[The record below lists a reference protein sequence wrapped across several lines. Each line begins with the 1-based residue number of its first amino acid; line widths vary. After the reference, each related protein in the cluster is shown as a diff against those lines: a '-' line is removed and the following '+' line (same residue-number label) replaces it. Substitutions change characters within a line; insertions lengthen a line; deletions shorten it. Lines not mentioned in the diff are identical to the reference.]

1 MFPHPLIHDEL
12 ARQRSQELKAGGRN
26 RRDVHPG
33 EPDLVSHEL
42 TDLVRRA
49 RLGDQQAWEG
59 LVERLTPA
67 LRATARSYRLN
78 AADVDDAVQSAWAAA
93 VRHIDRIREPE
104 AIAGWMLVTVRR
116 EALRILRA
124 HQGEIPVAEL
134 PERMTPDEP
143 LPVNGLLESER
154 GEALRAAV
162 ESLPVRQ
169 RTLMH
174 ALIHQPEP
182 SYDELAKRLSIPVG
196 SIGPTRQRALV
207 RLRRNRQLAA
217 VAAEESGATA

>member
-12 ARQRSQELKAGGRN
+12 ARQRSQDLQTGVRN
-26 RRDVHPG
+26 RRDARPG
-33 EPDLVSHEL
+33 EADLAAHEL

-49 RLGDQQAWEG
+49 RLGDPQAWEG

-78 AADVDDAVQSAWAAA
+78 AADVDDAVQSAWVAA
-93 VRHIDRIREPE
+93 VRHIDKIREPE

-124 HQGEIPVAEL
+124 HQGELPVAEL
-134 PERMTPDEP
+134 PERITTDEP
-143 LPVNGLLESER
+143 QPVTGLLESER

-169 RTLMH
+169 RALMH
-174 ALIHQPEP
+174 ALIRQPEP
-182 SYDELAKRLSIPVG
+182 SYDEVAKRLSIPVG

-207 RLRRNRQLAA
+207 RLRRNRELAA
-217 VAAEESGATA
+217 VASEQSGATA